1 MELEIKDFLSTRTE
15 VFNIEPIGIA
25 TPYVEC
31 LSSYISRLAEAHNI
45 KVSILLKKIIAPHL
59 YTDHIKKELSL
70 GITSGSADY
79 INEIGL
85 ISLEYV
91 NALEAVTGRND
102 ILNLTM
108 LNWKGIFSKNLRSKF
123 RRWCPICLEEWK
135 LSSKEIYEPLIWT
148 LNDIQ
153 KCGIHEIQLKT
164 SCPHCE
170 RKLPYLHSRYRTGY
184 CQYCESWLGN
194 IERINNESI
203 SEEEAHIIS
212 GFKQLIENSP
222 KLSYFPSKF
231 FISNL
236 LENVI
241 NQLGFSSVNRLADY
255 LDFNGSTV
263 SEWINSKYLPSGKS
277 LFIIT
282 RKLNASLYELIY
294 TTSIPALDIGIDV
307 GEFNIKRK
315 RKSKFEIEKI
325 LNAELRSS
333 VPKSLYLIAKENDF
347 IIDTAQNNFPEICEE
362 IKGRNLTYLA
372 QMKSEKRTEI
382 RSLLNRYLNMEIPIS
397 LEQLSNVSNISKKT
411 LRTNAPDLCEI
422 IVKRYKA
429 YSSELRKIRI
439 AKIVAEIEA
448 AATTLHNQGFY
459 PSIGK
464 IQRELGNKSI
474 FLEEEIRKSWREV
487 IISLGYKVD

>member
-1 MELEIKDFLSTRTE
+1 MEQEIKDFLSTRTE

-31 LSSYISRLAEAHNI
+31 LSSYISRLAAAHNI

-59 YTDHIKKELSL
+59 YIDYIKNELSL
-70 GITSGSADY
+70 GSTTGSANY
-79 INEIGL
+79 INEIGM

-123 RRWCPICLEEWK
+123 RRWCPICFEEWK
-135 LSSKEIYEPLIWT
+135 LASKEIYEPLIWT

-164 SCPHCE
+164 SCPYCE

-184 CQYCESWLGN
+184 CQYCESWLGSL
-194 IERINNESI
+194 EKINNDSI

-212 GFKQLIENSP
+212 GYKQLIENSP

-231 FISNL
+231 FVSNL

-241 NQLGFSSVNRLADY
+241 KQLGFSSVHKLADY
-255 LDFNGSTV
+255 LEFSSTTV
-263 SEWINSKYLPSGKS
+263 LEWINKVYLPSSKS
-277 LFIIT
+277 LFIIA
-282 RKLNASLYELIY
+282 RKLNADLYELIY
-294 TTSIPALDIGIDV
+294 TTPIPAFDIDIDV
-307 GEFNIKRK
+307 EGFNSKRK
-315 RKSKFEIEKI
+315 RKSKIEIEKI

-333 VPKSLYLIAKENDF
+333 VPKSLFMIAKENNF
-347 IIDTAQNNFPEICEE
+347 IVDTAQYNFPEICKE
-362 IKGRNLTYLA
+362 IKGRYLTYLA
-372 QMKSEKRTEI
+372 QMKSEKRIEI
-382 RSLLNRYLNMEIPIS
+382 RSLLNRYLSMEIPIS
-397 LEQLSNVSNISKKT
+397 LVQLSDVSQISKKM
-411 LRTNAPDLCEI
+411 LRKNAPDLCEKL
-422 IVKRYKA
+422 VKRYKA
-429 YSSELRKIRI
+429 YSSELRVIRI
-439 AKIVAEIEA
+439 AKIVAEIEV

-474 FLEEEIRKSWREV
+474 FLEEEIRQGWREV
-487 IISLGYKVD
+487 VISLGYKVD